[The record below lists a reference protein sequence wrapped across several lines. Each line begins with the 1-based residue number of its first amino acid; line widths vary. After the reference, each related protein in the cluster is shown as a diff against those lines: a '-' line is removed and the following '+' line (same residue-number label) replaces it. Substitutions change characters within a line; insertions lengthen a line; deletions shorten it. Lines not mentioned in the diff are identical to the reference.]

1 MMTLLSLNGRLVPA
15 MIMVGLL
22 AGLAGSAN
30 AATILALD
38 DPSTVGIDL
47 IFNDTDGDGFVDTGG
62 FVSIGGFAGVY
73 AAGFGNTLTT
83 STQLG
88 GVLGSFEE
96 ASAVV
101 LFTQTD
107 FSGDGTALS
116 TISGST
122 AGALFYSGYYDP
134 SNTAFGLANP
144 IGTPFLFGPS
154 AFSDSTSGPVG
165 GAPFSM
171 TQVVGVNHGPGQLL
185 STEFESALTVTLTA
199 VPEPA
204 TMTMFGAGLAAAA
217 AARRRRKHPNR
228 K

>member
-1 MMTLLSLNGRLVPA
+1 MTLLSLNGRLVPA
-15 MIMVGLL
+15 ALMIAIL

-47 IFNDTDGDGFVDTGG
+47 VFNDDDGDGFVDTGG
-62 FVSIGGFAGVY
+62 FVSIGGFAAVY
-73 AAGFGNTLTT
+73 AAGLGNTLTT
-83 STQLG
+83 SMGLG

-101 LFTQTD
+101 LLTQTG
-107 FSGDGTALS
+107 FSGDGTAFS
-116 TISGST
+116 SISGTT
-122 AGALFYSGYYDP
+122 AGGLFYSGYYDP
-134 SNTAFGLANP
+134 SNTAFGLANV
-144 IGTPFLFGPS
+144 IGTPFFTGPT
-154 AFSDSTSGPVG
+154 AFSDITSGPVG

-171 TQVVGVNHGPGQLL
+171 TQVVGVNHAPGQLVA
-185 STEFESALTVTLTA
+185 TQFESALDVALTP

-204 TMTMFGAGLAAAA
+204 TMTLFGAGLAAAVL
-217 AARRRRKHPNR
+217 ARRRRRLPNS